1 MFLHLNPTHILPPP
15 LSTLPPSPP
24 PVSSFP
30 PHPSSSLPPSPS
42 SSPQHSPPSSLN
54 PPFSFIHPASSIPP
68 RSSHLALL
76 YENWLLNPVS
86 SLRLQGDLILFE
98 KLELDD
104 DGETRGVLA
113 IYNQY
118 KAISH
123 ISIDC
128 KSLLLTV
135 KLQNRI
141 PKFVSTQ
148 EMKERLLR
156 LNCPDAWKLALLLDN
171 YEEAICQMR
180 APLARGGEGGERVG
194 GGEGGGE
201 KDVGRGGGKKGG
213 GGEGEGDKSE
223 GGEKRGE
230 GRGDEGGGGDGGE
243 AGGGGGGGG
252 LGERGDEGSMNINK
266 KIQGKEEEVDEKGR
280 RGGGGERIKPPNKK
294 SFLYKNFVQSIE
306 SLIRKWKDFPMVG
319 MKLKF
324 QESSMDL
331 ETDEIFL
338 NESYAN
344 TIFENVMD

>member
-1 MFLHLNPTHILPPP
+1 
-15 LSTLPPSPP
+15 
-24 PVSSFP
+24 
-30 PHPSSSLPPSPS
+30 
-42 SSPQHSPPSSLN
+42 
-54 PPFSFIHPASSIPP
+54 
-68 RSSHLALL
+68 
-76 YENWLLNPVS
+76 
-86 SLRLQGDLILFE
+86 
-98 KLELDD
+98 
-104 DGETRGVLA
+104 
-113 IYNQY
+113 
-118 KAISH
+118 
-123 ISIDC
+123 
-128 KSLLLTV
+128 
-135 KLQNRI
+135 
-141 PKFVSTQ
+141 
-148 EMKERLLR
+148 
-156 LNCPDAWKLALLLDN
+156 
-171 YEEAICQMR
+171 MR
-180 APLARGGEGGERVG
+180 ASLARGGEGEGGERVG

-344 TIFENVMD
+344 TIFENVMDCVSSLQEKGLPDSFIPTGNYFEFVRQVLTSTFLKERKKGGRREGGGGREEKGGRKEEGKRRKKGGKRKEEGGRSKEEGKGKR